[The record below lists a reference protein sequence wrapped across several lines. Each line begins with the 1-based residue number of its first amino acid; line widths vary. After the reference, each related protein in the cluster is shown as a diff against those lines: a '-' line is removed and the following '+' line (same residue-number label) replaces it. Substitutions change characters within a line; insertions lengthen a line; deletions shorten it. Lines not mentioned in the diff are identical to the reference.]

1 MTLQGFS
8 VLGMN
13 FQTHQFSF
21 FFFHILHTLQQL
33 KLRVDSIQRGLSEA
47 KIIYSDCLRSLETI
61 SDDIHQK
68 RKDKKMSAMI
78 ANLQEREAGVG
89 ADSENEMSLD
99 QSQLDL
105 DLDCNASLSEVQG
118 ILPGDLPEVPHYLG
132 DMDAK
137 VPSGKDVPSGT
148 S

>member
-1 MTLQGFS
+1 MR
-8 VLGMN
+8 N
-13 FQTHQFSF
+13 FFWEWICKLTNFLF
-21 FFFHILHTLQQL
+21 FRILHTLQQL

-47 KIIYSDCLRSLETI
+47 KLIYSNCLRSLETI

-89 ADSENEMSLD
+89 ADSEDEMSLD

-118 ILPGDLPEVPHYLG
+118 ILPGDLPEVPHILG
-132 DMDAK
+132 DG
-137 VPSGKDVPSGT
+137 STEVPSGT
-148 S
+148 ETSSGTSSWM